1 MNMIIQITTA
11 IAMILSIIVP
21 FGYFFLGEKSK
32 KRYKKSLI
40 ANCFMF
46 FGVLLVAT
54 VVSFAGTASVQAAGS
69 SADGLATGLGYLGAA
84 LVTGISGL
92 GSGIAVASSASAA
105 LGALSEDG
113 SLFGKSIIFVAMA
126 EGIALYGLI
135 ISFMI
140 LGKLS
145 GALPMKMYL
154 ISDNIDTYTG
164 MRLAGVE
171 GVVIHERNE
180 LKNALEQAIS
190 DKEIG
195 IILLTEK
202 FGREFPEIID
212 EVRLHH
218 KTPLIIE
225 IPDRH
230 GTGRKPD
237 FITSYVNEAIG
248 LKL

>member
-11 IAMILSIIVP
+11 IALILSIIVP
-21 FGYFFLGEKSK
+21 FGCFFLGEKNK

-54 VVSFAGTASVQAAGS
+54 VISFAGTASVQAAGS

-84 LVTGISGL
+84 L

-140 LGKLS
+140 LGKL
-145 GALPMKMYL
+145 
-154 ISDNIDTYTG
+154 
-164 MRLAGVE
+164 
-171 GVVIHERNE
+171 
-180 LKNALEQAIS
+180 
-190 DKEIG
+190 
-195 IILLTEK
+195 
-202 FGREFPEIID
+202 
-212 EVRLHH
+212 
-218 KTPLIIE
+218 
-225 IPDRH
+225 
-230 GTGRKPD
+230 
-237 FITSYVNEAIG
+237 
-248 LKL
+248 

>member
-11 IAMILSIIVP
+11 IALILSIIVP
-21 FGYFFLGEKSK
+21 SGCFFLGEKNK

-84 LVTGISGL
+84 LVTGI
-92 GSGIAVASSASAA
+92 AVASSASAA

-140 LGKLS
+140 LGKL
-145 GALPMKMYL
+145 
-154 ISDNIDTYTG
+154 
-164 MRLAGVE
+164 
-171 GVVIHERNE
+171 
-180 LKNALEQAIS
+180 
-190 DKEIG
+190 
-195 IILLTEK
+195 
-202 FGREFPEIID
+202 
-212 EVRLHH
+212 
-218 KTPLIIE
+218 
-225 IPDRH
+225 
-230 GTGRKPD
+230 
-237 FITSYVNEAIG
+237 
-248 LKL
+248 

>member
-69 SADGLATGLGYLGAA
+69 SADGLATGLG
-84 LVTGISGL
+84 
-92 GSGIAVASSASAA
+92 SGIAVASSASAA

-140 LGKLS
+140 LGKL
-145 GALPMKMYL
+145 
-154 ISDNIDTYTG
+154 
-164 MRLAGVE
+164 
-171 GVVIHERNE
+171 
-180 LKNALEQAIS
+180 
-190 DKEIG
+190 
-195 IILLTEK
+195 
-202 FGREFPEIID
+202 
-212 EVRLHH
+212 
-218 KTPLIIE
+218 
-225 IPDRH
+225 
-230 GTGRKPD
+230 
-237 FITSYVNEAIG
+237 
-248 LKL
+248 